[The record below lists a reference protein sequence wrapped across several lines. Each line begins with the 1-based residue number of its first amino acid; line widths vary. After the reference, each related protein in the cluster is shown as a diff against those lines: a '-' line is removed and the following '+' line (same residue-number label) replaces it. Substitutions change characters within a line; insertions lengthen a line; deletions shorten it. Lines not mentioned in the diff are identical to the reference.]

1 VEETVKSALFTG
13 AAAALGLL
21 LASIAGSAQASTTSV
36 PQPTP
41 QARQHG
47 ITKAGD
53 AYMGWLQNTTTSA
66 APAGLGTAAVVE
78 GIDVSS
84 HQGNVNWTTRARLT
98 SSTTRTARPA
108 TG

>member
-47 ITKAGD
+47 ITKAGE
-53 AYMGWLQNTTTSA
+53 AYMGWLQNTTTSSA

-84 HQGNVNWTTRARLT
+84 HQGNVN
-98 SSTTRTARPA
+98 
-108 TG
+108 